1 MARRSPRPTV
11 LPNPRLDRKGPES
24 LSDDS
29 DAELAA
35 WLGERLRRVALGL
48 TVALLTARAYW
59 PSEVDPKAE
68 GGAGLYWDLAVL
80 LVVGLAVAA
89 GLVGGV
95 VRLRWSWT
103 DAAVIALITLV
114 GLSAGQAYDR
124 RLAINLAWDWG
135 AVGLA
140 YLLVRNLPRTRS
152 ESVVVAGALVA
163 TAVSVAVFGLYHA
176 GVEMP
181 QTRAYYLAHR
191 LEVLKQMGYAP
202 GSTAAKMFEDRLNS
216 TETMS
221 TFALANS
228 LAGFLVGPLVLMV
241 AVGWENLI
249 RRDGRRSRLAS
260 LALAI
265 LPALAILVCL
275 ILTKSRSSYIG
286 FAVGL
291 LALAWCERRRASKKT
306 LLLVALGGLVVIG
319 GLVSAGL
326 ATGKL
331 DRQVLTQSPMSLR
344 YRREYWVGAWRV
356 ITERKEVFWGGRGP
370 GNFTA
375 PYLRHKLPEASEEIF
390 DPHNLVLEVW
400 STAGALAMV
409 ALVTGLG
416 VAFWNLLRTAPAS
429 VELPVEGASKP
440 LSALEWPSD
449 PPRRTNW
456 LLVCA
461 GGGWVLA
468 SVLGTLN
475 PFEGDMPNRWL
486 ILGLAWVWAV
496 LFGLQVWRRVP
507 ISAVGFGAGAL
518 AIAINLLAA
527 GGIGIA
533 GVALMLWSLIA
544 LGLNLR
550 EDRPCGRLREPG
562 GRFLG
567 FGLAL
572 AWAALLGTFIG
583 AILPFWRSEA
593 AIAEAD
599 AALRANPP
607 KFEVAEAAYREAYSF
622 DKYSARPWLG
632 LAFEKYREW
641 ESRGAKPED
650 MRWKTIPASMV
661 EAVSPPRNP
670 NSWTLHHERAKV
682 TRQLLNQLGD
692 KLKPGELT
700 TYRAN
705 IVEATRR
712 ASRLYPSNATLH
724 AELALASA
732 EIGMYGDAAK
742 EAEEAL
748 RYDGLTPHADK
759 KLAPLLRKQIE
770 AELPGWKKSAIS
782 MPAGGKMPE

>member
-1 MARRSPRPTV
+1 MA
-11 LPNPRLDRKGPES
+11 DE
-24 LSDDS
+24 S

-80 LVVGLAVAA
+80 LVAGLAVAS
-89 GLVGGV
+89 GLIGGV
-95 VRLRWSWT
+95 VRIRWSWT

-114 GLSAGQAYDR
+114 GMSAGQAYDR

-140 YLLVRNLPRTRS
+140 YLLVRNLPRTRT
-152 ESVVVAGALVA
+152 ESVVVAGALMA

-181 QTRAYYLAHR
+181 QTRAFFNAHR

-202 GSTAAKMFEDRLNS
+202 DSTAAKMFEDRLNS

-249 RRDGRRSRLAS
+249 RRDGRGSRLAS
-260 LALAI
+260 LVLAI

-291 LALAWCERRRASKKT
+291 LALAWCEWRSASKKT

-344 YRREYWVGAWRV
+344 YRWEYWVGAWRV

-409 ALVTGLG
+409 ALVTGLAL
-416 VAFWNLLRTAPAS
+416 AFWNLLRPAPAPTD
-429 VELPVEGASKP
+429 LPLEVSKP
-440 LSALEWPSD
+440 RSAQEWSSD
-449 PPRRTNW
+449 PPRKTNW

-461 GGGWVLA
+461 GGGWILA
-468 SVLGTLN
+468 SILGTLN

-486 ILGLAWVWAV
+486 IIGLAWVWAV
-496 LFGLQVWRRVP
+496 LFGMQVWRRVS

-550 EDRPCGRLREPG
+550 EDRPCGRLRESG

-572 AWAALLGTFIG
+572 VWAALLGTFVG
-583 AILPFWRSEA
+583 AIGPFWRSEA
-593 AIAEAD
+593 AIAAAD
-599 AALRANPP
+599 AALRATPP
-607 KFEVAEAAYREAYSF
+607 KFEVAEAAYKEAYAF

-632 LAFEKYREW
+632 LAFEKYQEW

-650 MRWKTIPASMV
+650 ARWKTIPASMV

-670 NSWTLHHERAKV
+670 NSWTLHRERAKV

-732 EIGMYGDAAK
+732 EIGMYGDAAN

-748 RYDGLTPHADK
+748 RYDDNTSHADK
-759 KLAPLLRKQIE
+759 KLAAPLRKQIK
-770 AELPGWKKSAIS
+770 AELPGWKKSAIG
-782 MPAGGKMPE
+782 MPAGGKMPNN

>member
-1 MARRSPRPTV
+1 M
-11 LPNPRLDRKGPES
+11 DRKGPES
-24 LSDDS
+24 QSDES
-29 DAELAA
+29 DAEFAA

-48 TVALLTARAYW
+48 TAALLTARAYW

-89 GLVGGV
+89 GLIGGV
-95 VRLRWSWT
+95 VRIRWSWT
-103 DAAVIALITLV
+103 DIAVIALITLV
-114 GLSAGQAYDR
+114 GISAGQAYDR

-135 AVGLA
+135 AVGLV

-152 ESVVVAGALVA
+152 ESLVLAGALMT

-191 LEVLKQMGYAP
+191 LEVLKQMGYPP
-202 GSTAAKMFEDRLNS
+202 GSRAAIMFEDRLNS

-228 LAGFLVGPLVLMV
+228 LAGFLVGPLVVMV

-249 RRDGRRSRLAS
+249 RRDGRYSRWTS
-260 LALAI
+260 LALAVV
-265 LPALAILVCL
+265 PVLAVLVCL

-286 FAVGL
+286 FAIGL

-306 LLLVALGGLVVIG
+306 LLLTALGGLLVIG
-319 GLVSAGL
+319 GLVAAGL

-331 DRQVLTQSPMSLR
+331 DRQVLTESTKSLR
-344 YRREYWVGAWRV
+344 YRSEYWVGAWRV
-356 ITERKEVFWGGRGP
+356 ITERSEVFWGGRGP

-375 PYLRHKLPEASEEIF
+375 PYLRHKLPQSSEEIF
-390 DPHNLVLEVW
+390 DPHNLVLDVW
-400 STAGALAMV
+400 ATAGALAMA

-416 VAFWNLLRTAPAS
+416 VAFWNLLRPAPAPS
-429 VELPVEGASKP
+429 DPATEPPASKAW
-440 LSALEWPSD
+440 SALEWSD
-449 PPRRTNW
+449 NPPLRSNW

-461 GGGWVLA
+461 GGGWILA
-468 SVLGTLN
+468 SIVGTLN
-475 PFEGDMPNRWL
+475 PFEGDLPNRWL
-486 ILGLAWVWAV
+486 ILGLAWIWVV
-496 LFGLQVWRRVP
+496 LFGLQAWRRVP

-518 AIAINLLAA
+518 AIAVNLLAA

-533 GVALMLWSLIA
+533 GVSLMLWSLIA

-550 EDRPCGRLREPG
+550 DDRGCSRLREPG
-562 GRFLG
+562 GRTLG
-567 FGLAL
+567 FGMAL
-572 AWAALLGTFIG
+572 VWAALLGTFSG

-593 AIAEAD
+593 AIAQAD

-607 KFEVAEAAYREAYSF
+607 KFEVAEAAYREAYAS

-632 LAFEKYREW
+632 LAFEKYQEW

-670 NSWTLHHERAKV
+670 NSWTLHLERAKV

-692 KLKPGELT
+692 KLKAGDLT

-732 EIGMYGDAAK
+732 EIGMFGDAAK

-759 KLAPLLRKQIE
+759 KLAPALRKQIE
-770 AELPGWKKSAIS
+770 AELPGWKKSALS
-782 MPAGGKMPE
+782 MPVNGKMPE

>member
-1 MARRSPRPTV
+1 M
-11 LPNPRLDRKGPES
+11 
-24 LSDDS
+24 SDDS

-48 TVALLTARAYW
+48 TVALLAARAYW

-68 GGAGLYWDLAVL
+68 GGTGLSWDLAVL
-80 LVVGLAVAA
+80 LVAGLAVAS
-89 GLVGGV
+89 GLIGGV
-95 VRLRWSWT
+95 VRIRWSWT

-135 AVGLA
+135 AVGLV
-140 YLLVRNLPRTRS
+140 YLLVRNLPRTRA
-152 ESVVVAGALVA
+152 ESVALAGALVA

-191 LEVLKQMGYAP
+191 LEVLQQMGYPP
-202 GSTAAKMFEDRLNS
+202 GSATAAMFEKRLLDS
-216 TETMS
+216 TETTS

-228 LAGFLVGPLVLMV
+228 LAGFLIGPLVLMV
-241 AVGWENLI
+241 AIGWENLV
-249 RRDGRRSRLAS
+249 RRDGRGARLTS
-260 LALAI
+260 LLLAAV
-265 LPALAILVCL
+265 PALVVLTCL
-275 ILTKSRSSYIG
+275 ILTKSRSAYIG
-286 FAVGL
+286 FAIGL
-291 LALAWCERRRASKKT
+291 LALAWCEWRRASKRT
-306 LLLVALGGLVVIG
+306 MLLAALGGLVVIG
-319 GLVSAGL
+319 GLVLAGL

-331 DRQVLTQSPMSLR
+331 DRQVLTESTKSLR
-344 YRREYWVGAWRV
+344 YRWEYWVGAWGV
-356 ITERKEVFWGGRGP
+356 ITERREVFWGGRGP

-375 PYLRHKLPEASEEIF
+375 PYLRHKLPQASEEIF

-416 VAFWNLLRTAPAS
+416 VAFWNLVRPAPA
-429 VELPVEGASKP
+429 EAPVEEASKP
-440 LSALEWPSD
+440 RSALEWSSD

-456 LLVCA
+456 LLVSA
-461 GGGWVLA
+461 GGGWILA
-468 SVLGTLN
+468 SIVGTLN

-486 ILGLAWVWAV
+486 ILGLAWIWAV
-496 LFGLQVWRRVP
+496 LFGLPIWRRAP
-507 ISAVGFGAGAL
+507 ISAFGFGAGAL
-518 AIAINLLAA
+518 AIAVNLLAA
-527 GGIGIA
+527 GGIGLA
-533 GVALMLWSLIA
+533 SVALMLWSLIA

-550 EDRPCGRLREPG
+550 EDRPCSRLREPG
-562 GRFLG
+562 GRLMG

-572 AWAALLGTFIG
+572 VWSALLGIFAG

-607 KFEVAEAAYREAYSF
+607 KFEVAEAAYREAYSS

-632 LAFEKYREW
+632 LAFEKFREW
-641 ESRGAKPED
+641 ESRGAKVED
-650 MRWKTIPASMV
+650 ARWKTIPASMV

-712 ASRLYPSNATLH
+712 ASRLYPSNASLH

-759 KLAPLLRKQIE
+759 KLPSPLRKQIE
-770 AELPGWKKSAIS
+770 AELPSWKKSASS
-782 MPAGGKMPE
+782 MPVGGKMPE

>member
-1 MARRSPRPTV
+1 M
-11 LPNPRLDRKGPES
+11 
-24 LSDDS
+24 SDDS

-35 WLGERLRRVALGL
+35 WLGERLRLVALGL
-48 TVALLTARAYW
+48 TVALMTARAYW

-80 LVVGLAVAA
+80 LVAGLAVAS
-89 GLVGGV
+89 GLIGGV
-95 VRLRWSWT
+95 VRIRWSWT

-135 AVGLA
+135 AVGLV
-140 YLLVRNLPRTRS
+140 YLLVRNLPRTRA
-152 ESVVVAGALVA
+152 ESVVLAGAMVA
-163 TAVSVAVFGLYHA
+163 TAVSVSVFGLYHA

-191 LEVLKQMGYAP
+191 LEVLQQMGYPP
-202 GSTAAKMFEDRLNS
+202 GSPAAIMFEKRLLDS

-241 AVGWENLI
+241 AVGWENLV
-249 RRDGRRSRLAS
+249 RRDGRGSRLAS
-260 LALAI
+260 LALAAAPT
-265 LPALAILVCL
+265 LVVLVCL
-275 ILTKSRSSYIG
+275 ILTKSRSAYVG
-286 FAVGL
+286 LAVGL

-306 LLLVALGGLVVIG
+306 LLLTALGGLIVVG
-319 GLVSAGL
+319 SLVTAGL

-331 DRQVLTQSPMSLR
+331 DRQVLTESTKSLR
-344 YRREYWVGAWRV
+344 YRWEYWVGAWRV
-356 ITERKEVFWGGRGP
+356 ITERREVFWGGRGP

-375 PYLRHKLPEASEEIF
+375 PYLRLKLPEASEEIF

-400 STAGALAMV
+400 STAGAVAMA
-409 ALVTGLG
+409 ALVLGLTI
-416 VAFWNLLRTAPAS
+416 AFWNMIRPVPAP
-429 VELPVEGASKP
+429 VDLPAEDHSRP
-440 LSALEWPSD
+440 RSDLEWSSD
-449 PPRRTNW
+449 PPRRSNW

-461 GGGWVLA
+461 GGGWILA
-468 SVLGTLN
+468 SIVGELN

-507 ISAVGFGAGAL
+507 ITAVGFGAGAL
-518 AIAINLLAA
+518 AITINLLAA
-527 GGIGIA
+527 GGIGIP
-533 GVALMLWSLIA
+533 GVSLMLWTLIA

-550 EDRPCGRLREPG
+550 DDRRCGQVREWG
-562 GRFLG
+562 GRYLG
-567 FGLAL
+567 FALAL
-572 AWAALLGTFIG
+572 VWAALLGTFVG
-583 AILPFWRSEA
+583 AIQPFWRSEA
-593 AIAEAD
+593 QIAVANS
-599 AALRANPP
+599 ALSANPP
-607 KFEVAEAAYREAYSF
+607 RFEVAEAAYKEAYAT

-632 LAFEKYREW
+632 LAFEKFREW

-650 MRWKTIPASMV
+650 QRWKTIPASML
-661 EAVSPPRNP
+661 EAVAAPRNQ
-670 NSWTLHHERAKV
+670 NSWTLHYERAKV
-682 TRQLLNQLGD
+682 TRQLLSRLGD
-692 KLKPGELT
+692 SLKPGELML
-700 TYRAN
+700 YRGN

-732 EIGMYGDAAK
+732 EIGMFLEAAS
-742 EAEEAL
+742 EGEEAL

-759 KLAPLLRKQIE
+759 KLAPPLRKQIE
-770 AELPGWKKSAIS
+770 AALPGWKKSAADMLKGGM
-782 MPAGGKMPE
+782 MPNKKN